1 MKSEKPLHL
10 LSATWRIGN
19 TSETVQS
26 LIPLA
31 EYKLGMDRRG
41 IGFSRLE
48 I

>member
-10 LSATWRIGN
+10 LFAAWRIGN
-19 TSETVQS
+19 THETAHS
-26 LIPLA
+26 LMPLA
-31 EYKLGMDRRG
+31 EYKLGIDRHG